1 MTTLELLEK
10 YPKAA
15 VKVREWFLE
24 KMLDNL
30 KKDDGVPEEFKDYV
44 RQQGIDDERVAKIL
58 GANPRTLFD
67 VFDANQVYINVDVF
81 VNTDRSAKF
90 NWSINLGNAEGYY
103 RKKDSDLY
111 ASRTE
116 AEKEAVN
123 KAFEILNDKL

>member
-1 MTTLELLEK
+1 MTTLELLET

-30 KKDDGVPEEFKDYV
+30 KKDDGVPEAFKELV
-44 RQQGIDDERVAKIL
+44 RQQSIDGERIAKIL
-58 GANPRTLFD
+58 GGNPRALFD

>member
-30 KKDDGVPEEFKDYV
+30 KKDDGVPEDFKELV

-58 GANPRTLFD
+58 GGNPRALFD
-67 VFDANQVYINVDVF
+67 VFDQSQVYINIDVF
-81 VNTDRSAKF
+81 VNEDRSAKF

-111 ASRTE
+111 ASRKE
-116 AEKEAVN
+116 AEKDAVT
-123 KAFEILNDKL
+123 KAFQMLNDKL

>member
-44 RQQGIDDERVAKIL
+44 RQQGIDNERVAKIL

-67 VFDANQVYINVDVF
+67 VFDENHLYIKIDLF
-81 VNTDRSAKF
+81 VREDMSAKF
-90 NWSINLGNAEGYY
+90 SWSVNAVEG
-103 RKKDSDLY
+103 SSSFC
-111 ASRTE
+111 ASRQE
-116 AEKEAVN
+116 AEKDAVA
-123 KAFEILNDKL
+123 KAFQMLNDKL

>member
-30 KKDDGVPEEFKDYV
+30 KKDDGVPEDFKEFV

-58 GANPRTLFD
+58 GGNPRTLFD
-67 VFDANQVYINVDVF
+67 VFDENQLYIKIDIF
-81 VNTDRSAKF
+81 VGETAKF
-90 NWSINLGNAEGYY
+90 TWSINGHEAVGP
-103 RKKDSDLY
+103 SLY
-111 ASRTE
+111 TSRLE
-116 AEKEAVN
+116 AEKEAVT
-123 KAFEILNDKL
+123 KAFEMLNKNL